1 MTLAIYIVSA
11 VAIIACIIAIILC
24 RRYVMKAF
32 NSIDSV
38 LDSILA
44 KDTYLLTE
52 TTGEDRISKITYKA
66 RRILD
71 MSLAETE
78 RTNDEKATIQGFIS
92 DMSHQM
98 KTPLSGISMYADLL
112 LEGNISEEEQQE
124 FLARIKNSAGKLQWM
139 MDSLIKMSRLEV
151 GAIQLTPALENI
163 RRTISDAIESIIAVA
178 AKKNINIAVSEF
190 TDTALYHDKRWT
202 REAIANVLENAVKY
216 NYLRA
221 KGWSKEATCA
231 IIGNMEKESTINPG
245 RYGSNGS
252 NINILGLVQWS
263 PKTKYTNWGTAG
275 GYSFDSMKGQ
285 LERLLWEVENLGP
298 TGADQWY
305 ATSSYNL
312 TFKQFTTSTQT
323 PEWLA
328 SAFLYCYE
336 RAGSGTESERRANT
350 RKWYNTFA

>member
-163 RRTISDAIESIIAVA
+163 RQTISDAIESVIAAA

-216 NYLRA
+216 SPADREIEISLESMPLFTKIIINDYGIGIEKNDLNMIFKRFYRGANTKDNEGAGLGLYLA
-221 KGWSKEATCA
+221 AL
-231 IIGNMEKESTINPG
+231 IMEK
-245 RYGSNGS
+245 
-252 NINILGLVQWS
+252 Q
-263 PKTKYTNWGTAG
+263 G
-275 GYSFDSMKGQ
+275 GYIMVDSTPGKFTSFS
-285 LERLLWEVENLGP
+285 L
-298 TGADQWY
+298 
-305 ATSSYNL
+305 
-312 TFKQFTTSTQT
+312 
-323 PEWLA
+323 
-328 SAFLYCYE
+328 FLQ
-336 RAGSGTESERRANT
+336 NH
-350 RKWYNTFA
+350 K